1 MEISVSG
8 TVALEEDG
16 DVASTWLAAL
26 TQTSRCGLAA
36 VDSSLSGG
44 RATAECRA
52 GWRSEP
58 GSLLQDT
65 ARKACDDAAPA
76 MAIVVAIAEQNCAT

>member
-8 TVALEEDG
+8 MVALEEDA
-16 DVASTWLAAL
+16 DVASTWLVAL

-36 VDSSLSGG
+36 ADSSLRGG
-44 RATAECRA
+44 RAT

-58 GSLLQDT
+58 ENLLQDT
-65 ARKACDDAAPA
+65 ARKACDDVAPA
-76 MAIVVAIAEQNCAT
+76 MAIVVAIAEQNSAT

>member
-8 TVALEEDG
+8 MVALEEDG
-16 DVASTWLAAL
+16 DVASTWLVAL

-36 VDSSLSGG
+36 ADSSLRGG
-44 RATAECRA
+44 SATAECSA
-52 GWRSEP
+52 GWRSDP

-76 MAIVVAIAEQNCAT
+76 MAIVVAIAEPISAT

>member
-1 MEISVSG
+1 M
-8 TVALEEDG
+8 VALEEDA
-16 DVASTWLAAL
+16 DVASTWLVAL

-36 VDSSLSGG
+36 ADSSLRGG
-44 RATAECRA
+44 RATAE
-52 GWRSEP
+52 WRSEP